1 MVASLVWIIT
11 GTSSGIGRELAF
23 AALRRGDKV
32 IATGRRRSFDK
43 LDDLR
48 KAGANTL
55 ELDVTASPV
64 DLAECARKAIE
75 MHGRID
81 VLVNNAGSYL
91 TCGAAEEL
99 TPEETYDQFNV
110 HLFGALNVARA
121 FLPYMRERKSGMIVW
136 IGSLCGWQG
145 SAALSMYVGVKHAVR
160 GISES
165 MDMEVSPLGIRSI
178 NIEPGYFQTKIVD
191 PNNRSPYV
199 DRIEDYRPM
208 IGAINDICT
217 SLDGNQR
224 GDTRML
230 VEIIVDVVKGQGVAS
245 GKVIPRSLQIGPD
258 CYDAVKQDLT
268 ERLQVLESWKDV
280 IISTDL
286 PVEPR
291 L

>member
-1 MVASLVWIIT
+1 MTASLVWIIT

-32 IATGRRRSFDK
+32 IATGRKRSFDK
-43 LDDLR
+43 LEELQ

-55 ELDVTASPV
+55 ELDVTASPTE
-64 DLAECARKAIE
+64 LAQCATKAIGI
-75 MHGRID
+75 HGRID
-81 VLVNNAGSYL
+81 VLVNNAGAYL

-110 HLFGALNVARA
+110 NVFGALNVARA
-121 FLPYMRERKSGMIVW
+121 FLPYMREQKSGMVVW

-145 SAALSMYVGVKHAVR
+145 AAALSMYAGVKHAIR

-165 MDMEVSPLGIRSI
+165 MDMEVSPFGIRSI
-178 NIEPGYFQTKIVD
+178 NIEPGYFRTRFID

-199 DRIEDYRPM
+199 NRIEAYKPT
-208 IGAINDICT
+208 IGAMDNIFT
-217 SLDGNQR
+217 ALDGHQR
-224 GDTRML
+224 GDTHML

-245 GKVIPRSLQIGPD
+245 GKTIPRSLQIGSD
-258 CYDAVKQDLT
+258 CYDAVKQELT

-280 IISTDL
+280 IIKTDL
-286 PVEPR
+286 PV
-291 L
+291 